1 VDLAAEVLNALVDRA
16 KLDPALVEDVIMGC
30 VVQAGEQ
37 SANIARHAVLASN
50 LPISVPGAS
59 LDRACGSSQQAMHF
73 AAATVMSG
81 QMDIVIAAG
90 VESMSH
96 FPVPA
101 APPPTPLSS
110 NSPKSPG
117 YRARWGDGINQ
128 FRGAEMLTAKHGFS
142 RDALDRFAYESH
154 RRAIAATQSGA
165 FEPEILPIEITQAD
179 GAREWHRVDEG
190 IRFDITLEGVR
201 SLKSL
206 AEGGAIT
213 AATSSQICDGA
224 SGVIIASAR
233 AVKQYGLSPL
243 ARFHQMGVSA
253 GDPDIMLEEPLFA
266 TDRALARCGM
276 KIEDALDNGMIIGKA
291 RAFVYGAAACFR
303 YYAGWTTKIHGQT
316 NPSTPDVLNYT
327 VREPLGVCA
336 LIIPWNVP
344 ISAASMKIAP
354 ALSCG
359 NTVILKPAEQTPLSA
374 LALGQI
380 ILDAGIPPER
390 HSRESGIFLQHDE
403 IGADLKRRA

>member
-1 VDLAAEVLNALVDRA
+1 MAEAYIVAAARTAGGKRKGRLSGWHPVDLAAEVLNALVDRA
-16 KLDPALVEDVIMGC
+16 GLDPALVEDVIMGC

-37 SANIARHAVLASN
+37 SANIARHAVLASK
-50 LPISVPGAS
+50 LPMSVPGTS

-90 VESMSH
+90 VESMSR

-101 APPPTPLSS
+101 APPATPLTS

-117 YRARWGDGINQ
+117 YSARWGDEINQ

-165 FEPEILPIEITQAD
+165 FETEILPIEITHED

-190 IRFDITLEGVR
+190 IRFDITLDGVR

-233 AVKQYGLSPL
+233 AVKEYGLSPL
-243 ARFHQMGVSA
+243 ARFHQMSVSA
-253 GDPDIMLEEPLFA
+253 GDPDIMVEEPLFA

-276 KIEDALDNGMIIGKA
+276 KIEEIDLYEVNEAFAPVPLAWLKHTGADPERLNVHGGAIALG
-291 RAFVYGAAACFR
+291 
-303 YYAGWTTKIHGQT
+303 H
-316 NPSTPDVLNYT
+316 
-327 VREPLGVCA
+327 PLGCSGTKLMTTLIHA
-336 LIIPWNVP
+336 LHRRGKRFGLQTMCENGGMANVTIIE
-344 ISAASMKIAP
+344 
-354 ALSCG
+354 AL
-359 NTVILKPAEQTPLSA
+359 
-374 LALGQI
+374 
-380 ILDAGIPPER
+380 
-390 HSRESGIFLQHDE
+390 
-403 IGADLKRRA
+403 

>member
-1 VDLAAEVLNALVDRA
+1 MAEAYIVAAARTAGGKRKGRLSGWHPVDLAAEVLNALVDRA
-16 KLDPALVEDVIMGC
+16 GLDPALVEDVIMGC

-37 SANIARHAVLASN
+37 SANIARHAVLASK
-50 LPISVPGAS
+50 LPMSVPGTS

-73 AAATVMSG
+73 AAATVMSR

-90 VESMSH
+90 VESMSR

-101 APPPTPLSS
+101 APPATPLTS

-117 YRARWGDGINQ
+117 YSARWGDEINQ

-142 RDALDRFAYESH
+142 REALDGFAYESH

-165 FEPEILPIEITQAD
+165 FETEILPIEITHED

-190 IRFDITLEGVR
+190 IRFDITLDGVR

-233 AVKQYGLSPL
+233 AVKEYGLSPL
-243 ARFHQMGVSA
+243 ARFHQMSVSA
-253 GDPDIMLEEPLFA
+253 GDPDIMVEEPLFA

-276 KIEDALDNGMIIGKA
+276 KIEEIDLYEVNEAFAPVPLAWLKHTGADPERLNVHGGAIALG
-291 RAFVYGAAACFR
+291 
-303 YYAGWTTKIHGQT
+303 H
-316 NPSTPDVLNYT
+316 
-327 VREPLGVCA
+327 PLGCSGTKLMTTLIHA
-336 LIIPWNVP
+336 LHRRGKRFGLQTMCENGGMANVTIIE
-344 ISAASMKIAP
+344 
-354 ALSCG
+354 AL
-359 NTVILKPAEQTPLSA
+359 
-374 LALGQI
+374 
-380 ILDAGIPPER
+380 
-390 HSRESGIFLQHDE
+390 
-403 IGADLKRRA
+403 